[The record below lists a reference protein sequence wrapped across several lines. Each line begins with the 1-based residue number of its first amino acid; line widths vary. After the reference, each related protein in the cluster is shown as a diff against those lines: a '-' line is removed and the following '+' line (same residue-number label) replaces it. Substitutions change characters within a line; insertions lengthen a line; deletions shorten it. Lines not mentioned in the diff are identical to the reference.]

1 MRTQRFVNSLFV
13 TSILSVVF
21 LPSVVAQTK
30 SHPVTGS
37 ELIAL
42 VASESLDQNI
52 VHAIESR
59 GIAFRSTEQYR
70 TLLITAGADAAV
82 MDALKNAKISADAT
96 FPEQA
101 DLPEVL
107 AHLTSA
113 GKLIRATQFEEAGK
127 EIVAALGSRIT
138 PEGGFLMGHLQDR
151 MKEWE
156 NSATIYSKVIEMAP
170 DFPGAHTRLAYDIF
184 RLGDPDSSMR
194 EAQAALLQYKDDAEA
209 HKNMGLAMSSAGKLD
224 AAISEYREALR
235 LKPDYSNVHYDL
247 AIVYRE
253 KRQFDD
259 AIVESKKA
267 IVLSP
272 NESDYH
278 YNFGIILKESGD
290 IDGAIRENREVKR
303 IDPTR
308 LDARQNLAAVLV
320 YRDLDAAKT
329 EFNELIAMAPD
340 FGAAHL
346 GLGFVFQTQADYKG
360 AEKEYRKALALDP
373 TDGEAA
379 TGIGDALEHQG
390 RFLESIA
397 EYRRA
402 LALNCD
408 CEKVHLGLG
417 RVYLDTKEY
426 PKAVAEL
433 REAVNMDP
441 SDWTPHSLLA
451 QALDMTSNL
460 DGAIAEA
467 RESVRV
473 TPNNPPALLSL
484 AKFLEKKGDLAG
496 ALEQCKLAGQW
507 NLDPEGSASC
517 AEIQKRNGVEV
528 TSNFRPIPTPSSDSW
543 GKTAA
548 ANLSPIAPA
557 FTPRPRPTV
566 ALKPG
571 ETVDA
576 AWLNAFNAG
585 QTAAHEQRF
594 ADAEKL
600 LEIASTWAEQLQPFN
615 ENALRTFDMLGETY
629 WRDKKLDDAK
639 ATFQREL
646 DLTEKA
652 LGPASDQN
660 QRALSELATVL
671 MAQKNYAPAE
681 GVFLRLLDNSEK
693 NYGPDDPRVT
703 TWLLQLGEYYQSQ
716 KEYAKAEPY
725 LLRDYEIVKNMDGD
739 ISVVAEG
746 SIAKMQSFYIAWEKF
761 DKAEPFCRKLLALR
775 ERHYGPDSKAVVN
788 SIQTLADV
796 LDKLGKKDEAAGLR
810 KRSEAILGAGI
821 PPKQQ

>member
-1 MRTQRFVNSLFV
+1 MRVRRILTSLLV
-13 TSILSVVF
+13 ISIFPVVF

-30 SHPVTGS
+30 IHPVTGG

-42 VASESLDQNI
+42 VAGESLDQNI
-52 VHAIESR
+52 AHAIESR
-59 GIAFRSTEQYR
+59 GIAFRPTEQYR
-70 TLLITAGADAAV
+70 TWLTTAGADAAV
-82 MDALKNAKISADAT
+82 MDSLKNAKINADAT
-96 FPEQA
+96 FPEQT

-107 AHLTSA
+107 AHLATA
-113 GKLIRATQFEEAGK
+113 GKLIRANQLEEAGK
-127 EIVAALGSRIT
+127 EIVAALDSRIT

-156 NSATIYSKVIEMAP
+156 NSATIYNKVLEMAP

-184 RLGDPDSSMR
+184 RLGDSDSAMR

-253 KRQFDD
+253 KRQTDE
-259 AIVESKKA
+259 AIAESKKA
-267 IVLSP
+267 IALSP
-272 NESDYH
+272 NEVDYH
-278 YNFGIILKESGD
+278 YNFAILLKETGD
-290 IDGAIRENREVKR
+290 IKGAIRENREAKR
-303 IDPTR
+303 IDPSR
-308 LDARQNLAAVLV
+308 IDVRQNLSDNLICT
-320 YRDLDAAKT
+320 DLDAAKT
-329 EFNELIAMAPD
+329 ELTELLAMAPD
-340 FGAAHL
+340 FGAAHR
-346 GLGFVFQTQADYKG
+346 GLGFVFETQADYKS
-360 AEKEYRKALALDP
+360 AEKEYRKAAALDP
-373 TDGEAA
+373 TDEYASA
-379 TGIGDALEHQG
+379 GIGDALEHQG
-390 RFLESIA
+390 RFQEAIA

-408 CEKVHLGLG
+408 CGEIHLGLG
-417 RVYLDTKEY
+417 KVYLDTKDY
-426 PKAVAEL
+426 TKAVTEL

-451 QALDMTSNL
+451 QALELTSNL

-473 TPNNPPALLSL
+473 APNNPPVLLSL
-484 AKFLEKKGDLAG
+484 AKLLEKKGDLAG

-507 NLDPEGSASC
+507 NLEPEGNATC

-528 TSNFRPIPTPSSDSW
+528 TSNFRTVPTPTSDSW
-543 GKTAA
+543 AKTTAA
-548 ANLSPIAPA
+548 ASSPSVAA
-557 FTPRPRPTV
+557 STPKPRPTV

-585 QTAAHEQRF
+585 QTAAYELRF

-600 LEIASTWAEQLQPFN
+600 LEIASVWAEQLQPFN
-615 ENALRTFDMLGETY
+615 ENALKTFDMLGQTY

-646 DLTEKA
+646 DVTEKA

-660 QRALSELATVL
+660 QRALSELAMVL
-671 MAQKNYAPAE
+671 MQQKNYAPAE
-681 GVFLRLLDNSEK
+681 AVFLRLLDNSEK

-716 KEYAKAEPY
+716 KAYEKAEPY
-725 LLRDYEIVKNMDGD
+725 LLREYEIVKNMDGD

-746 SIAKMQSFYIAWEKF
+746 SITELQNFYIAWEKF
-761 DKAEPFCRKLLALR
+761 DKAEPFSRKLLALR
-775 ERHYGPDSKAVVN
+775 ERHYGPNSKSVAT

-796 LDKLGKKDEAAGLR
+796 LDKVGKKDEAASLR

>member
-1 MRTQRFVNSLFV
+1 MRIRLFLISSLAVAIFAMAFVRHV
-13 TSILSVVF
+13 G
-21 LPSVVAQTK
+21 AQTK
-30 SHPVTGS
+30 SGPITGG

-52 VHAIESR
+52 VHVIESR
-59 GIAFRSTEQYR
+59 GIGFRPTEQYR
-70 TLLITAGADAAV
+70 AWLTMAGAGASV
-82 MDALKNAKISADAT
+82 MNALKNAKVSADAT
-96 FPEQA
+96 FAEQTDSA
-101 DLPEVL
+101 DVL
-107 AHLTSA
+107 AHLATA

-127 EIVAALGSRIT
+127 QIVAALHDRIT
-138 PEGGFLMGHLQDR
+138 PEAGFVMGHLQDR

-247 AIVYRE
+247 AIVYRA
-253 KRQFDD
+253 KGQTND
-259 AIVESKKA
+259 AIAESKKA
-267 IVLSP
+267 IALSP
-272 NESDYH
+272 NEADYH
-278 YNFGIILKESGD
+278 YNFGVILKDAGD
-290 IDGAIRENREVKR
+290 IDGAIRENREAKR

-308 LDARQNLAAVLV
+308 TDARENLADDLIQK
-320 YRDLDAAKT
+320 DLDAAKT
-329 EFNELIAMAPD
+329 EFTELVAMAPD
-340 FGAAHL
+340 FGMAHR
-346 GLGFVFQTQADYKG
+346 GLGFVYETRADYKG
-360 AEKEYRKALALDP
+360 AEKEFRKAAALDP
-373 TDGEAA
+373 TDEYASA
-379 TGIGDALEHQG
+379 GIGDALEHQG
-390 RFLESIA
+390 RFQEAIA

-402 LALNCD
+402 LALNCE
-408 CEKVHLGLG
+408 CEKIHLGLG
-417 RVYLDTKEY
+417 KVYLDTKEY

-528 TSNFRPIPTPSSDSW
+528 TSNFRPWPTRDS
-543 GKTAA
+543 TSEV
-548 ANLSPIAPA
+548 NTSPESPAPVSAPA
-557 FTPRPRPTV
+557 PAPKPRPSV
-566 ALKPG
+566 ILKPG

-576 AWLNAFNAG
+576 AWLDAYRAG
-585 QTAAHEQRF
+585 ETALSELRF
-594 ADAEKL
+594 ADAEKT
-600 LEIASTWAEQLQPFN
+600 LETASMLAEKLQPFN
-615 ENALRTFDMLGETY
+615 ENVVRTFESLAEAY
-629 WRDKKLDDAK
+629 WRDNKRDDAI
-639 ATFQREL
+639 ATYRREL
-646 DLTEKA
+646 DVTEKA
-652 LGPASDQN
+652 VGPTSEKNQYPLASLA
-660 QRALSELATVL
+660 RAL
-671 MAQKNYAPAE
+671 MMQKNYAPAE
-681 GVFLRLLDNSEK
+681 GIFLRLLDNSER

-716 KEYAKAEPY
+716 NEYAKAEPY

-796 LDKLGKKDEAAGLR
+796 LDKLGKKERGGSKFAEA
-810 KRSEAILGAGI
+810 E
-821 PPKQQ
+821 